1 MSNVLGIVA
10 EYNPFHNGHLHHLT
24 ESQKLVE
31 ADYTI
36 AVMSGNFTQ
45 RGDASII
52 DKWSRTQ
59 MAIENGVDLVI
70 ELPTIYAI
78 SSAENFASGAIK
90 ILDSLGIVD
99 YLSFGSEC
107 NDISILSDVTDVLTN
122 EPSEYKSLLAHEL
135 SRGVSFPKARERALM
150 MYLNDIRRFNN
161 VLSSPNNILGIEYL
175 KALDRQKSN
184 IHPITIKREGS
195 AYNDDSIPLDSG
207 FASATSIRN
216 LCQSHDISILQNFMP
231 ETSFNILQDC
241 LENGHIVRNISELDK
256 SIIYTLRKMSIDE
269 IANLPDVSEGLE
281 FAIKSAV
288 NQCNTITE
296 LLSII
301 NTKRYTQTRLKRIFL
316 YALLGITKK
325 DMQISKTT
333 KPYIRILGFNSK
345 GRKLISEISK
355 HNRKLTIISSVK
367 KFMDSNSNK
376 NLKLMLEKDIWAT
389 NVYTLGYEYDSIGNL
404 DYTHNLVI
412 KNNNGFI

>member
-10 EYNPFHNGHLHHLT
+10 EYNPFHNGHLHHLI
-24 ESQKLVE
+24 ESKKLTNS
-31 ADYTI
+31 DYTI
-36 AVMSGNFTQ
+36 AVMSGSFTQ
-45 RGDASII
+45 RGDVSII
-52 DKWSRTQ
+52 DKWSKAQ

-122 EPSEYKSLLAHEL
+122 EPSEYKSLLSHEL

-175 KALDRQKSN
+175 KALDKQNSK

-195 AYNDDSIPLDSG
+195 AYNDDSIPVDSG

-231 ETSFNILQDC
+231 ENSFNILQDC
-241 LENGHIVRNISELDK
+241 LDNGHLVKNISEFDK
-256 SIIYTLRKMSIDE
+256 LIIFTLRQMSTNE

-288 NQCNTITE
+288 NQCNTTAE

-325 DMQISKTT
+325 DMQISKTI
-333 KPYIRILGFNSK
+333 KPYIRILGFNDK
-345 GRKLISEISK
+345 GRELISEISK
-355 HNRKLTIISSVK
+355 QNRKLTIISSVK
-367 KFMDSNSNK
+367 KFMDSNPNK
-376 NLKLMLEKDIWAT
+376 NLKLMLEKDILTT
-389 NVYTLGYEYDSIGNL
+389 NVYTLAYEYDSIGNL
-404 DYTHNLVI
+404 DYTHKLI
-412 KNNNGFI
+412 TP